1 MIKLAI
7 DANGGDYG
15 VNTTVLGSMMA
26 IQKFKDLE
34 IILYGDEDKIK
45 PLLKDSTRIQIVHT
59 PEVIPMGEHDPVKAI
74 RTLKNASLC
83 LAMKACKNGDA
94 DACVTSGPT
103 QCVVV
108 GAHLLVRRLPQM
120 ERVALCPFVPNLDG
134 HPRLLLDVG
143 ANVELR
149 KEHLG
154 SLAIFASVVSKE
166 VLKVQEPKVGLL
178 NIGSEPGKG
187 REIEKEA
194 YDYLNDLKEINF
206 YGNIEPTE
214 MINCPCDVVVTD
226 GFSGNICLKSIEG
239 TAKGMATMLSEEIK
253 SSLGGKIGYLFM
265 RKNLKRNKK
274 RMSTKEVGGAML
286 FGLSKIVVKAHGNSD
301 PFAYF
306 HAIRLAYEM
315 ASAKIIEKVVEK
327 LPKFEEKNE
336 ETI

>member
-1 MIKLAI
+1 MIKIAI

-15 VNTTVLGSMMA
+15 VDTTVLGSMLA
-26 IQKFKDLE
+26 IKKFKDLE
-34 IILYGDEDKIK
+34 LILYGDENKIK
-45 PLLKDSTRIQIVHT
+45 PLLTDPTRITIVHT
-59 PEVIPMGEHDPVKAI
+59 DQTIDMGEHDPVKAI
-74 RTLKNASLC
+74 RSQRDASLC
-83 LAMKACKNGDA
+83 LAMKACKNGEA

-120 ERVALCPFVPNLDG
+120 ERVALCPFVPNMDG

-143 ANVELR
+143 ANVELK

-154 SLAIFASVVSKE
+154 SLALFASVVAE
-166 VLKVQEPKVGLL
+166 ETLKIKNPKVGLL

-194 YDYLNDLKEINF
+194 YEYLSSMEGIHF
-206 YGNIEPTE
+206 YGNVEPTE
-214 MINCPCDVVVTD
+214 MIHCPCDVVVTD

-239 TAKGMATMLSEEIK
+239 TAKGMAAMLREEIR
-253 SSLGGKIGYLFM
+253 SSLGGIIGSFFM
-265 RKNLKRNKK
+265 RKNLRRFKK

-301 PFAYF
+301 PQAFF
-306 HAIRLAYEM
+306 HAIRLSRELVEAD
-315 ASAKIIEKVVEK
+315 IITKVVKK
-327 LPKFEEKNE
+327 LPKTEENE
-336 ETI
+336 